1 MTFSAGKL
9 PVQLMITDLDNTL
22 FDWLDV
28 WAASFSAMLEQLSDA
43 SGVPKG
49 ALEDEFRAVH
59 QRHGTVEYALAINE
73 LPSLTRLHP
82 NADLA
87 EVYSDAVDAFRT
99 ARRERLRLY
108 PGVIETLERIRQSG
122 CRLVGYTESIAFYS
136 AYRIKKLGL
145 DVLLDRLYSPQD
157 HDFPAGITPEQLRRY
172 PPEHYELRR
181 TTHFHT
187 PVGERKPNAAILK
200 SIVAEMNCD
209 VSETAYVGD
218 SLLKD
223 VLMAQQADVA
233 DVWAKYG
240 YSPAR
245 PEYELLKRVTH
256 WTAEDVAHE
265 KALSSH
271 DVKPTYVLERSFSEL
286 LDLFAFRAAGTA

>member
-1 MTFSAGKL
+1 L
-9 PVQLMITDLDNTL
+9 LITDLDNTL

-28 WAASFSAMLEQLSDA
+28 WAASFSAMLQRLSDD
-43 SGVPKG
+43 SGVSKTT
-49 ALEDEFRAVH
+49 LEDEFRAVH

-73 LPSLTRLHP
+73 LPSLARLHP
-82 NADLA
+82 HADLSQ
-87 EVYSDAVDAFRT
+87 VYSDAIDAFRA
-99 ARRERLRLY
+99 ARRARLRLY
-108 PGVIETLERIRQSG
+108 PGVIDTLETIRQTG

-157 HDFPAGITPEQLRRY
+157 HDFPKGISPVQLRRY

-181 TTHFHT
+181 TAHFHT
-187 PVGERKPNAAILK
+187 PVGERKPNAELLK
-200 SIVAEMNCD
+200 GIVAEMD
-209 VSETAYVGD
+209 SSISETAYVGD
-218 SLLKD
+218 SLIKD
-223 VLMAQQADVA
+223 VLMAQEAGVA

-240 YSPAR
+240 YSPTR

-256 WTAEDVAHE
+256 WSVADVARE

-271 DVKPTYVLERSFSEL
+271 DVKPTYVLEHAFSEL
-286 LDLFAFRAAGTA
+286 LGLFSFSAAGGA